1 MSGTSMSLRAI
12 LGVAGICLLAGL
24 ILTCGSEQKPARP
37 GGGESEVRGE
47 PMNIVLVSIDSVRR
61 DHLSV
66 YGHRAQY
73 APEVSVS
80 PNLEALAAEGVVF
93 EDAWTTSSW
102 TLPAHMS
109 LMTGLSD
116 RRHGVETDSF
126 KLDSLRTTLAE
137 NLQDAG
143 WNTAGYYSGPYL
155 DAKFGFDR
163 GFDDYQSGML
173 SVKEFGLQLEQERL
187 RRVQQGKE
195 PMTPEFVKRMVD
207 RRSHMDI
214 TSPRINQL
222 GKEFLAKQNKDEP
235 FFLFLHYFDAHYDH
249 IPWRMEEGLDERF
262 DPGYDKNKEGAFDGV
277 NWYFD
282 SRVMDVNA
290 PFKRNISQRD
300 LDHVVALY
308 DAEINWVDRHIGDII
323 QALKDQ
329 GQWENTIL
337 MVISDHGDEFF
348 DHNSI
353 GHRSTLFAEQCRI
366 PMILRVPGITPEG
379 RRVPEIS
386 RIYDVA
392 PTLLDFGGAPDLE
405 EAEGTSLRET
415 IDGRGQPRFAMQR
428 IFSGGHRASR
438 GGINV
443 RDGWRNR
450 RYSVVREFGYDQA
463 NSTKAQIAVKPKRRK
478 DTGEAYF
485 VFDRFQDPNEKQPLS
500 STDPRYAE
508 AINAFCKDFQI
519 SEEQAQKLKLSPLE
533 DRLSA
538 PYSEE
543 ERALLGEIGYTSDID
558 EENGKAESLDRPLA
572 PFPDPCL
579 DQ

>member
-1 MSGTSMSLRAI
+1 M
-12 LGVAGICLLAGL
+12 AGL
-24 ILTCGSEQKPARP
+24 FLCCGSEENPA
-37 GGGESEVRGE
+37 GSDGLGSELRGD

-66 YGHRAQY
+66 YGHRPQY
-73 APEVSVS
+73 APELSVS

-102 TLPAHMS
+102 TLPSHMS

-126 KLDSLRTTLAE
+126 QLDPLRTTLAE
-137 NLQDAG
+137 NLQEAG

-155 DAKFGFDR
+155 DAKFGFSR

-173 SVKEFGLQLEQERL
+173 SVEEFGMQLEQERL

-195 PMTPEFVKRMVD
+195 PMDADFVKRMVD

-222 GKEFLAKQNKDEP
+222 GKEFLAEQNEDKP

-262 DPGYDKNKEGAFDGV
+262 DPGYDKFKENAFDGV

-282 SRVMDVNA
+282 PRVMEPKF

-308 DAEINWVDRHIGDII
+308 DAEIHWVDRHIGDII
-323 QALKDQ
+323 QTLKDQ
-329 GQWENTIL
+329 GNWENTIL

-348 DHNSI
+348 EHNSI

-366 PMILRVPGITPEG
+366 PMILRVPGKTPEG
-379 RRVPEIS
+379 RRVPAIS

-392 PTLLDFGGAPDLE
+392 PTLLDFGGAPRLE
-405 EAEGTSLRET
+405 EAEGTSLRQT

-428 IFSGGHRASR
+428 IFSGGHRAHR

-443 RDGWRNR
+443 RDGWRNS
-450 RYSVVREFGYDQA
+450 RYSVLREFGYDQDK
-463 NSTKAQIAVKPKRRK
+463 STESHIAVKPIRYR
-478 DTGEAYF
+478 DSGEALW
-485 VFDRFQDPNEKQPLS
+485 VFDRAQDPNEKRPLS
-500 STDPRYAE
+500 PTDPRYAE
-508 AINAFCKDFQI
+508 AINAFCRDFQL
-519 SEEQAQKLKLSPLE
+519 SEVEASKLKVSPLE

-538 PYSEE
+538 TYSAEE
-543 ERALLGEIGYTSDID
+543 QALLQELGYAGSED
-558 EENGKAESLDRPLA
+558 EGDSKAESLDRPLA
-572 PFPDPCL
+572 PFPEPCL
-579 DQ
+579 KQ